1 MANSSLNPKVN
12 AYIRK
17 AKKWQPELE
26 ALRAILLESGLTEE
40 LKWGKPCYLHGN
52 SNVVIIQDFK
62 EYFALLFFKGILLK
76 DPKGILLKTGE
87 NTHVGRQLRFTS
99 AAEIVKMKATIK
111 AYIKEAVEAEKAG
124 LQVPEKELKEIV
136 LPEELKKQ
144 LNAKPALKKAFH
156 ELTPGRQKGYLFY
169 FNQAKQAATRQ
180 ARVEKCIPQI
190 LAGKGLND

>member
-156 ELTPGRQKGYLFY
+156 ALTPGRQKGYLFY